1 MTTPVTN
8 VVTLENFRDNFFP
21 GSPGTS
27 AISSYGSSSFKIGDA
42 QKSVQKNQ
50 GGDCRPGPTPSVES
64 KLFDG
69 SESSRKTRFHRFG
82 CIKNL
87 GEILGETNVPSTGEL
102 IPDF

>member
-50 GGDCRPGPTPSVES
+50 GGDCRPGQPP
-64 KLFDG
+64 LW
-69 SESSRKTRFHRFG
+69 SRNCLMLQSHPEKHG
-82 CIKNL
+82 
-87 GEILGETNVPSTGEL
+87 STGLEPWGNTRVNL
-102 IPDF
+102 PFPQLVS